1 MELKHIGNSIDRIDS
16 LAKVTGKAMYP
27 QDYYFDNMLYGKT
40 LRSIYPFAKI
50 NIDTREAQNLPGVI
64 RIFTHN
70 DVPNNAHGV
79 LHKDQLVF
87 CKDIVRRIGDPIAF
101 VVAETEKI
109 CEEAIEKIKVQY
121 EIMKPVLD
129 PIEAMKEDSIK
140 IHGDSNIVYHF
151 KLRKGDALRAL
162 EESYFVATNT
172 YKTHSIDHAFLQPEA
187 GIGYLDE
194 NGNIAVIVATQYPHY
209 DREEIAY
216 CLNLPIENIRI
227 INSNVGGA
235 FGGREDI
242 TLQVHLALA
251 AKTLNRVI
259 KCVYSR
265 EESFLAHSKRHAM
278 IMNYS
283 TGVDKEGYLTAVKA
297 EIIGD
302 TGAYASW
309 ADNVLRKAGVHAT
322 GPYIVPNVMVDSY
335 AVYTN
340 NPYAGAMRG
349 FGATQVAVAY
359 EQQMDILARELKMSP
374 VEIRLKNILKVGSIT
389 STGQLLNNSV
399 PLENCLRSV
408 TE

>member
-1 MELKHIGNSIDRIDS
+1 MKQTHIGNSVDRIDS

-50 NIDTREAQNLPGVI
+50 NIDLREAQNLPGVV
-64 RIFTHN
+64 RIFTHK

-79 LHKDQLVF
+79 LHRDQLVF
-87 CKDIVRRIGDPIAF
+87 CEDIVRRIGDPIAF
-101 VVAETEKI
+101 VVAETQKI

-121 EIMKPVLD
+121 EIMNPVLD
-129 PIEAMKEDSIK
+129 PIEAMKEDSVK

-151 KLRKGDALRAL
+151 KLRKGDVHKAL
-162 EESYFVATNT
+162 EESYFVANNT
-172 YKTHSIDHAFLQPEA
+172 YKTHSVDHAFLQPEA
-187 GIGYLDE
+187 GISYLDE
-194 NGNIAVIVATQYPHY
+194 NGNITVIVATQYPHY

-216 CLNLPIENIRI
+216 CLNVPTENVRI

-242 TLQVHLALA
+242 TLQIHLALA
-251 AKTLNRVI
+251 SKTLNRVI

-283 TGVDKEGYLTAVKA
+283 TGVNKDGYLTAVKA

-322 GPYIVPNVMVDSY
+322 GPYVVPNVMVDSY

-359 EQQMDILARELKMSP
+359 EQQMDILAHELNMSP
-374 VEIRLKNILKVGSIT
+374 VEIRLKNILRVGSFT